1 VCGSI
6 MRDVR
11 SLILNNGDWGFSSL
25 PGHARARMSIVFK
38 FGSYLFNNNMSR
50 GHRKPLGQHLISI
63 MQNSSRNII
72 IMHSIG
78 GFRNK
83 MRVIFL
89 DILEADDATWQFM
102 RPSWLLILKPPPIAA
117 NSFKQLSSLLLCAG
131 SKL

>member
-1 VCGSI
+1 
-6 MRDVR
+6 
-11 SLILNNGDWGFSSL
+11 
-25 PGHARARMSIVFK
+25 
-38 FGSYLFNNNMSR
+38 MSR

-89 DILEADDATWQFM
+89 DILEADDLAIYASVVAFN
-102 RPSWLLILKPPPIAA
+102 PEAAA
-117 NSFKQLSSLLLCAG
+117 NSRQ
-131 SKL
+131 